1 MKPEDMP
8 TSIQT
13 TQIDMAVL
21 LKLQEKYDLVLAE
34 NARLKAA
41 MDKYSENEMLCND
54 TIEQPADLRL
64 ALNRASY
71 ALFQIKRMVP
81 EEIPKFA
88 ADEHSA
94 ACAVLDGEQPFKRSE

>member
-1 MKPEDMP
+1 MKPEDTP
-8 TSIQT
+8 TAIQT

-21 LKLQEKYDLVLAE
+21 YKIQEKYDLVFAE
-34 NARLKAA
+34 NARLREALDRAA
-41 MDKYSENEMLCND
+41 
-54 TIEQPADLRL
+54 
-64 ALNRASY
+64 Y